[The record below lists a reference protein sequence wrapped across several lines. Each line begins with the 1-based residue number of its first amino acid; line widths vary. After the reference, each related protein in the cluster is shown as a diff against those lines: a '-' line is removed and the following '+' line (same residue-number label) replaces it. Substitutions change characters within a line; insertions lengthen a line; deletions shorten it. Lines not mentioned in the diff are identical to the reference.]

1 MRVFPG
7 SKGHVEGQWNAICDR
22 CGWAFKSA
30 SLRREWTGL
39 MVCSGPGTNQCHE
52 PRHPQD
58 FVRGR
63 MDKQAPPWTAPE
75 ADDVFISDGDPITGD
90 DL

>member
-1 MRVFPG
+1 MTY
-7 SKGHVEGQWNAICDR
+7 KHGQWNAICDR
-22 CGWAFKSA
+22 CGFKYKS
-30 SLRREWTGL
+30 SKLKREWTGL
-39 MVCSGPGTNQCHE
+39 MVCHGPETNNCFE

-63 MDKQAPPWTAPE
+63 MDDQSTPWSRPEPP
-75 ADDVFISDGDPITGD
+75 DVFVVGNGVTGD